1 MSSVLDVFT
10 WLEATPLGA
19 ALRDSYWL
27 FPVVESF
34 HLLGLAVIGGAVLVV
49 DMRMLGYGLKR
60 TPLADLTRDTRPF
73 LLGSLIL
80 MLISGFTLF
89 TSEATKCYY
98 HDAFWVKMS
107 CLALAI
113 IFYFTIQTKVAMAD
127 EKKTS
132 PIVMKLVAIVSL
144 LLWTGVGIGGRWIG
158 FS

>member
-1 MSSVLDVFT
+1 MPTVLDVFT
-10 WLEATPLGA
+10 WLEATPLGV
-19 ALRDSYWL
+19 ALRDSFWL

-34 HLLGLAVIGGAVLVV
+34 HLLGLAVIGGAVLMV
-49 DMRMLGYGLKR
+49 DLRMLGYGLKR
-60 TPLADLTRDTRPF
+60 TPLAELTRDTRPF
-73 LLGSLIL
+73 LLGSLVL
-80 MLISGFTLF
+80 MLISGFALF

-98 HDAFWVKMS
+98 HDAFWVKMGS
-107 CLALAI
+107 LALAI
-113 IFYFTIQTKVAMAD
+113 LFYFTIQTKIAMAD